1 MIDLLFKILNK
12 IFPLSLFSILKR
24 YKVKVYSRWI
34 KHEFGSCK
42 AHCMF
47 RGFKTLV
54 GAEYMSI
61 GEHVIVGD
69 NVVFESYAKYGAD
82 KFNPHVEIGDGT
94 SIGDDSHITCINCVK
109 IGKNVLIGRKVMI
122 SDNAHGVSD
131 FEQMNI
137 HPLSRPL
144 YSKGEVVI
152 EDDVWIGEMACIMPG
167 VRIGR
172 GTVIGAGAVVTKSM
186 PPYCVVGGVPA
197 VVIKNMSSK

>member
-1 MIDLLFKILNK
+1 
-12 IFPLSLFSILKR
+12 
-24 YKVKVYSRWI
+24 
-34 KHEFGSCK
+34 
-42 AHCMF
+42 MF

-82 KFNPHVEIGDGT
+82 KFNPQVEIGDGT